1 LIFKAK
7 YYIISTYC
15 KSGGIK
21 MKAIELRRK
30 YIEYFKRNGHKEI
43 PSAPVVPENDPTVL
57 FTTAGMHPLVPYLL
71 GEPHPQGKRLTDY
84 QKCIRTGDIDSVG
97 DPCHLT
103 YFEMMGNWSLG
114 DYFKDESIKMSYN
127 FLKDEL
133 GFDMDKISVTVFAGE
148 DGIPRDEEAANA
160 WANMGI
166 PRDRIFYLGREDNW
180 WGPAGETGPCGP
192 DTEIF
197 FDTGKP
203 KCSEN
208 CNPSC
213 SCGKYLEIWNNVFMQ
228 YNKTKDGKYEPL
240 KQKNVDTGLGLER
253 VISLLQGK
261 NNVYETELFADVI
274 AKIQELA
281 KNFNINSARI
291 IADHLRASIFM
302 IIDGVR
308 PSNVEQG
315 YVLRRLLRRV
325 IRHMRKVEIDP
336 SEISTL
342 VEKFVEIMAEMYPEV
357 PANKDT
363 IIEVIKEEKDKFVKT
378 LEHGEKEFIKNAEKT
393 KAEGKEKLDGEV
405 VFRLYD
411 TFGFPPEMTA
421 ELAEEKGLK
430 IDMKEFEELFKKHQ
444 EISRAGSE
452 AKFKGGLA
460 DHSEKT
466 TAYHTATHLLHK
478 ALQIVLGEHATQKGS
493 NLTAERLRF
502 DFMNPQKLTP
512 EELKRVEDIVNEQ
525 IQRDL
530 QVTCEEMSLEDAQK
544 SGATGL
550 FVNKYGDK
558 VKVYTIGDFSKEIC
572 GGPHVDRTGK
582 LGHFKIIKE
591 EAVSAGVR
599 RIKAILE

>member
-1 LIFKAK
+1 
-7 YYIISTYC
+7 
-15 KSGGIK
+15 

-213 SCGKYLEIWNNVFMQ
+213 SRGKYLEIWNNVFMQ

-336 SEISTL
+336 NEISTL

-363 IIEVIKEEKDKFVKT
+363 IIEVIREEKDKFVKT

-493 NLTAERLRF
+493 NITAERLRF

-530 QVTCEEMSLEDAQK
+530 PVTCEEMSLEDAQK

>member
-1 LIFKAK
+1 
-7 YYIISTYC
+7 
-15 KSGGIK
+15 
-21 MKAIELRRK
+21 MKAIELRKK
-30 YIEYFKRNGHKEI
+30 YIEFFEGHGHKAI

-97 DPCHLT
+97 DPSHLT
-103 YFEMMGNWSLG
+103 FFEMMGNWSLG
-114 DYFKDESIKMSYN
+114 DYFKQESIAMSYE
-127 FLKDEL
+127 FLKDVL
-133 GFDMDKISVTVFAGE
+133 GFDMNKISITVFEGE
-148 DGIPRDEEAANA
+148 DGIPRDEEAAAA
-160 WANMGI
+160 WEKAGI
-166 PRDRIFYLGREDNW
+166 PRERIYFCSREHNW

-197 FDTGKP
+197 YDTGKP
-203 KCSEN
+203 ACSEH
-208 CNPSC
+208 CDPTC

-228 YNKTKDGKYEPL
+228 YNKTKDGTYEPL
-240 KQKNVDTGLGLER
+240 KAPNVDTGLGLER
-253 VISLLQGK
+253 VIGLLQGK

-274 AKIQELA
+274 AKVEELA
-281 KNFNINSARI
+281 TTPNISSSRI
-291 IADHLRASIFM
+291 IADHLRASMFM

-325 IRHMRKVEIDP
+325 IRHMRKVEFDPNQIDV
-336 SEISTL
+336 L
-342 VEKFVEIMAEMYPEV
+342 VETFVGIMTEMYPEV
-357 PANKDT
+357 PANKET
-363 IIEVIKEEKDKFVKT
+363 IVAVIVEEKDKFLKT
-378 LEHGEKEFIKNAEKT
+378 LEHGEKEFAKNVQKAKT
-393 KAEGKEKLDGEV
+393 EGKDKLDGPV

-421 ELAEEKGLK
+421 ELAEENGMT
-430 IDMKEFEELFKKHQ
+430 INMEEFEALFKEHQ
-444 EISRAGSE
+444 EKSRAGSE

-502 DFMNPQKLTP
+502 DFANPQKVTK
-512 EELKRVEDIVNEQ
+512 EELQQVEDIVNEQ
-525 IQRDL
+525 IKRDL
-530 QVTCEEMSLEDAQK
+530 VVTCEEMSLEEAQAA
-544 SGATGL
+544 GATGL
-550 FVNKYGDK
+550 FAAKYGDK

-572 GGPHVDRTGK
+572 GGPHVERTGK
-582 LGHFKIIKE
+582 MGHFKIKKE
-591 EAVSAGVR
+591 EGVAAGIR
-599 RIKAILE
+599 RIKAVLEEE

>member
-1 LIFKAK
+1 
-7 YYIISTYC
+7 
-15 KSGGIK
+15 

-30 YIEYFKRNGHKEI
+30 YIEFFEKHGHKVI

-97 DPCHLT
+97 DPSHLT
-103 YFEMMGNWSLG
+103 FFEMMGNWSLG
-114 DYFKDESIKMSYN
+114 DYFKKESIAMSYE
-127 FLKDEL
+127 FLRDVL
-133 GFDMDKISVTVFAGE
+133 GFDMNKISVTVFAGG
-148 DGIPRDEEAANA
+148 DGIPRDEEAAAA
-160 WANMGI
+160 WEKAGI
-166 PRDRIFYLGREDNW
+166 PKERIFYCSREHNW

-197 FDTGKP
+197 YDTGKE
-203 KCSEN
+203 KCSEH
-208 CNPSC
+208 CDPTC

-228 YNKTKDGKYEPL
+228 YNKKQDGTYEPL
-240 KQKNVDTGLGLER
+240 KAPNVDTGLGLER

-261 NNVYETELFADVI
+261 NNVYETELFADI
-274 AKIQELA
+274 IEKIKEMSTEY
-281 KNFNINSARI
+281 NIESARI
-291 IADHLRASIFM
+291 IADHLRASMFM
-302 IIDGVR
+302 IVDGVR

-325 IRHMRKVEIDP
+325 IRHMRKIGFDP
-336 SEISTL
+336 NNINVL
-342 VEKFVEIMAEMYPEV
+342 VEKFVDVLTEMYPEI
-357 PANKDT
+357 PANKQT
-363 IIEVIKEEKDKFVKT
+363 ILEVIVEEKDKFLKT
-378 LEHGEKEFIKNAEKT
+378 LEHGEKELAKNVEKA
-393 KAEGKEKLDGEV
+393 KAEGKDKLEGQV

-421 ELAEEKGLK
+421 ELAAEKDMK
-430 IDMKEFEELFKKHQ
+430 IDMEEFNELFKKHQ
-444 EISRAGSE
+444 ELSRAGSE

-493 NLTAERLRF
+493 NITAERLRF
-502 DFMNPQKLTP
+502 DFANPQKVTP
-512 EELKRVEDIVNEQ
+512 EQLKQVEDIVNEQ

-530 QVTCEEMSLEDAQK
+530 PVTCEEMSLEDAK
-544 SGATGL
+544 ASGATGL
-550 FVNKYGDK
+550 FANKYGDK

-572 GGPHVDRTGK
+572 GGPHVARTGNM
-582 LGHFKIIKE
+582 GHFRIVKE
-591 EAVSAGVR
+591 EGVAAGIR
-599 RIKAILE
+599 RIKAVLE

>member
-1 LIFKAK
+1 
-7 YYIISTYC
+7 
-15 KSGGIK
+15 

-160 WANMGI
+160 WAKMGI
-166 PRDRIFYLGREDNW
+166 PIDRIFYLGREDNW

-213 SCGKYLEIWNNVFMQ
+213 GCGKYLEIWNNVFMQ

-336 SEISTL
+336 NEISTL

-421 ELAEEKGLK
+421 ELAEEKDLK

-493 NLTAERLRF
+493 NITAERLRF

-530 QVTCEEMSLEDAQK
+530 PVTCEEMSLEDAQK

-550 FVNKYGDK
+550 FANKYGDK

>member
-1 LIFKAK
+1 
-7 YYIISTYC
+7 
-15 KSGGIK
+15 

-160 WANMGI
+160 WAKMGI

-213 SCGKYLEIWNNVFMQ
+213 GCGKYLEIWNNVFMQ

-336 SEISTL
+336 NEISTL

-430 IDMKEFEELFKKHQ
+430 IDMNEFEELFKKHQ

-493 NLTAERLRF
+493 NITAERLRF

-512 EELKRVEDIVNEQ
+512 EELKKVEDIVNEQ
-525 IQRDL
+525 IKRDL
-530 QVTCEEMSLEDAQK
+530 PVTCEEMSLEDAQK

>member
-1 LIFKAK
+1 
-7 YYIISTYC
+7 
-15 KSGGIK
+15 
-21 MKAIELRRK
+21 MKAIELRKK
-30 YIEYFKRNGHKEI
+30 YIEFFEGHGHKAI

-97 DPCHLT
+97 DPSHLT
-103 YFEMMGNWSLG
+103 FFEMMGNWSLG
-114 DYFKDESIKMSYN
+114 DYFKQESIAMSYE
-127 FLKDEL
+127 FLKDVL
-133 GFDMDKISVTVFAGE
+133 GFDMNKISITVFEGE
-148 DGIPRDEEAANA
+148 DGIPRDEEAAAA
-160 WANMGI
+160 WEKAGI
-166 PRDRIFYLGREDNW
+166 PRERIYFCAREHNW

-197 FDTGKP
+197 YDTGKP
-203 KCSEN
+203 ACSEH
-208 CNPSC
+208 CDPTC

-228 YNKTKDGKYEPL
+228 YNKTKDGTYEPL
-240 KQKNVDTGLGLER
+240 KAPNVDTGLGLER
-253 VISLLQGK
+253 VIGLLQGK

-274 AKIQELA
+274 AKIEELA
-281 KNFNINSARI
+281 KIPNISSSRI
-291 IADHLRASIFM
+291 IADHLRASMFM

-325 IRHMRKVEIDP
+325 IRHMRKIEFDP
-336 SEISTL
+336 NQIGVL
-342 VEKFVEIMAEMYPEV
+342 VETFVGIMTEMYPEV
-357 PANKDT
+357 PANKET
-363 IIEVIKEEKDKFVKT
+363 IVAVINEEKDKFLKT
-378 LEHGEKEFIKNAEKT
+378 LEHGEKEFAKNVQRAKS
-393 KAEGKEKLDGEV
+393 EGKDKLEGPV

-421 ELAEEKGLK
+421 ELAEENGMT
-430 IDMKEFEELFKKHQ
+430 INMEEFEALFKEHQ
-444 EISRAGSE
+444 EKSRAGSE

-502 DFMNPQKLTP
+502 DFANPQKVTK
-512 EELKRVEDIVNEQ
+512 EELQRVEDIVNEQ
-525 IQRDL
+525 IKRDL
-530 QVTCEEMSLEDAQK
+530 VVTCEEMSLEEAQAA
-544 SGATGL
+544 GATGL
-550 FVNKYGDK
+550 FAAKYGDK

-572 GGPHVDRTGK
+572 GGPHVERTGNM
-582 LGHFKIIKE
+582 GRFKIKKE
-591 EAVSAGVR
+591 EGVAAGIR
-599 RIKAILE
+599 RIKAVLEEE

>member
-1 LIFKAK
+1 
-7 YYIISTYC
+7 
-15 KSGGIK
+15 

-160 WANMGI
+160 WAKMGI

-197 FDTGKP
+197 FDTGKT
-203 KCSEN
+203 KCSES

-363 IIEVIKEEKDKFVKT
+363 VIEVIKEEKDKFVKT

-530 QVTCEEMSLEDAQK
+530 PVTCEEMSLEDAQK

>member
-1 LIFKAK
+1 
-7 YYIISTYC
+7 
-15 KSGGIK
+15 

-336 SEISTL
+336 NEISTL
-342 VEKFVEIMAEMYPEV
+342 VEKFVEIMTEMYPEV

-363 IIEVIKEEKDKFVKT
+363 IIEVIREEKDKFVKT

-493 NLTAERLRF
+493 NITAERLRF

-530 QVTCEEMSLEDAQK
+530 PVTCEEMSLEDAQK

>member
-1 LIFKAK
+1 
-7 YYIISTYC
+7 
-15 KSGGIK
+15 
-21 MKAIELRRK
+21 MKAYELRRK
-30 YIEYFKRNGHKEI
+30 YIEYFKEHGHKEI

-97 DPCHLT
+97 DSSHLT
-103 YFEMMGNWSLG
+103 FFEMMGNWSLG
-114 DYFKDESIKMSYN
+114 DYFKHESIEMSYN
-127 FLKDEL
+127 FLKDVL
-133 GFDMDKISVTVFAGE
+133 GFDMNKISVTVFEGE
-148 DGIPRDEEAANA
+148 EGIPRDEEAANR
-160 WANMGI
+160 WMEMGI
-166 PRDRIFYLGREDNW
+166 PKERIYYASREHNW

-197 FDTGKP
+197 YDTGKE

-208 CNPSC
+208 CNPTC

-228 YNKTKDGKYEPL
+228 YNKTKDGKYELL
-240 KQKNVDTGLGLER
+240 KAPNVDTGLGLER

-261 NNVYETELFADVI
+261 DNVYETELFADVI
-274 AKIQELA
+274 SKTKELS
-281 KNFNINSARI
+281 KNYNISSSRI
-291 IADHLRASIFM
+291 IADHLRTSMFM
-302 IIDGVR
+302 IVDGVR

-325 IRHMRKVEIDP
+325 IRHMRKIEFNPDDVTVLID
-336 SEISTL
+336 T
-342 VEKFVEIMAEMYPEV
+342 FVEITKQMYPEISENQ
-357 PANKDT
+357 AT
-363 IIEVIKEEKDKFVKT
+363 IKEVIVEEKNKFMKT
-378 LEHGEKEFIKNAEKT
+378 LENGEKEFSKNAAKA
-393 KAEGKEKLDGEV
+393 KAEGKDKLEGQV

-421 ELAEEKGLK
+421 ELAEEAGLK
-430 IDMKEFEELFKKHQ
+430 IDMNEFHELFKKHQ
-444 EISRAGSE
+444 ELSRAGSE

-460 DHSEKT
+460 DHSEQT

-502 DFMNPQKLTP
+502 DFANPTKVTP

-530 QVTCEEMSLEDAQK
+530 VVTCEEMSLEEAQK

-550 FVNKYGDK
+550 FANKYGDK

-572 GGPHVDRTGK
+572 GGPHVERTGNM
-582 LGHFKIIKE
+582 GHFRIIKE
-591 EAVSAGVR
+591 EGVAAGIR
-599 RIKAILE
+599 RIKAVLEK

>member
-1 LIFKAK
+1 
-7 YYIISTYC
+7 
-15 KSGGIK
+15 

-302 IIDGVR
+302 IIAGVR

-336 SEISTL
+336 NEISTL

-363 IIEVIKEEKDKFVKT
+363 IIEVIREEKDKFVKT

-493 NLTAERLRF
+493 NITAERLRF

-530 QVTCEEMSLEDAQK
+530 PVTCEEMSLEDAQK

>member
-1 LIFKAK
+1 
-7 YYIISTYC
+7 
-15 KSGGIK
+15 

-160 WANMGI
+160 WAKMGI

-213 SCGKYLEIWNNVFMQ
+213 GCGKYLEIWNNVFMQ

-308 PSNVEQG
+308 TSNVEQG

-430 IDMKEFEELFKKHQ
+430 IDMNEFEELFKKHQ

-493 NLTAERLRF
+493 NITAERLRF

-512 EELKRVEDIVNEQ
+512 EELKKVEDIVNEQ
-525 IQRDL
+525 IKRDL
-530 QVTCEEMSLEDAQK
+530 PVTCEEMSLEDAQK

-550 FVNKYGDK
+550 FANKYGDK

>member
-1 LIFKAK
+1 
-7 YYIISTYC
+7 
-15 KSGGIK
+15 

-30 YIEYFKRNGHKEI
+30 YIEFFEKHGHKVI

-97 DPCHLT
+97 DPSHLT
-103 YFEMMGNWSLG
+103 FFEMMGNWSLG
-114 DYFKDESIKMSYN
+114 DYFKKESIAMSYE
-127 FLKDEL
+127 FLKDVL
-133 GFDMDKISVTVFAGE
+133 GFDMNKISVTVFAGE
-148 DGIPRDEEAANA
+148 DGIPRDEEAATA
-160 WANMGI
+160 WEKAGI
-166 PRDRIFYLGREDNW
+166 PKERIYYCSREHNW

-197 FDTGKP
+197 YDTGKE
-203 KCSEN
+203 KCSEH
-208 CNPSC
+208 CDPTC

-228 YNKTKDGKYEPL
+228 YNKKQDGTYEPL
-240 KQKNVDTGLGLER
+240 KAPNVDTGLGLER

-261 NNVYETELFADVI
+261 NNVYETELFADI
-274 AKIQELA
+274 IEKIKEMSTEY
-281 KNFNINSARI
+281 NIESARI
-291 IADHLRASIFM
+291 IADHLRASMFM
-302 IIDGVR
+302 IVDGVR

-325 IRHMRKVEIDP
+325 IRHMRKIGFDP
-336 SEISTL
+336 NNINVL
-342 VEKFVEIMAEMYPEV
+342 VEKFVDVLTEMYPEI
-357 PANKDT
+357 PANKQT
-363 IIEVIKEEKDKFVKT
+363 ILEVIVEEKDKFLKT
-378 LEHGEKEFIKNAEKT
+378 LEHGEKEFEKNVEKA
-393 KAEGKEKLDGEV
+393 KSEGKDKLEGQV

-421 ELAEEKGLK
+421 ELAAEKDMK
-430 IDMKEFEELFKKHQ
+430 IDMEEFNELFKKHQ
-444 EISRAGSE
+444 ELSRAGSE

-493 NLTAERLRF
+493 NITAERLRF
-502 DFMNPQKLTP
+502 DFANPQKVTP
-512 EELKRVEDIVNEQ
+512 EQLKQVEDIVNEQ

-530 QVTCEEMSLEDAQK
+530 VVTCEEMSLEDAK
-544 SGATGL
+544 VSGATGL
-550 FVNKYGDK
+550 FANKYGDK

-572 GGPHVDRTGK
+572 GGPHVARTGNM
-582 LGHFKIIKE
+582 GHFRIVKE
-591 EAVSAGVR
+591 EGVAAGIR
-599 RIKAILE
+599 RIKAVLE

>member
-1 LIFKAK
+1 
-7 YYIISTYC
+7 
-15 KSGGIK
+15 

-30 YIEYFKRNGHKEI
+30 YIEFFEKHGHKVI

-97 DPCHLT
+97 DPSHLT
-103 YFEMMGNWSLG
+103 FFEMMGNWSLG
-114 DYFKDESIKMSYN
+114 DYFKKESIAMSYE
-127 FLKDEL
+127 FLKDVL
-133 GFDMDKISVTVFAGE
+133 GFDMNKISVTVFAGE
-148 DGIPRDEEAANA
+148 DGIPRDEEAATA
-160 WANMGI
+160 WKKAGI
-166 PRDRIFYLGREDNW
+166 PKERIYYCSREHNW

-197 FDTGKP
+197 YDTGKE
-203 KCSEN
+203 KCSEH
-208 CNPSC
+208 CDPTC

-228 YNKTKDGKYEPL
+228 YNKKQDGTYEPL
-240 KQKNVDTGLGLER
+240 KAPNVDTGLGLER

-261 NNVYETELFADVI
+261 NNVYETELFADI
-274 AKIQELA
+274 IEKIKEMSTEY
-281 KNFNINSARI
+281 NIESARI
-291 IADHLRASIFM
+291 IADHLRTSMFM
-302 IIDGVR
+302 IVDGVR

-325 IRHMRKVEIDP
+325 IRHMRKIGFDP
-336 SEISTL
+336 NNINVL
-342 VEKFVEIMAEMYPEV
+342 VEKFVDVLTEMYPEI
-357 PANKDT
+357 PANKQT
-363 IIEVIKEEKDKFVKT
+363 ILEVIVEEKDKFLKT
-378 LEHGEKEFIKNAEKT
+378 LEHGEKEFEKNVEKA
-393 KAEGKEKLDGEV
+393 KSEGKDKLEGQV

-421 ELAEEKGLK
+421 ELAAEKDMK
-430 IDMKEFEELFKKHQ
+430 IDMEEFNELFKKHQ
-444 EISRAGSE
+444 ELSRAGSE

-502 DFMNPQKLTP
+502 DFANPQKVTP
-512 EELKRVEDIVNEQ
+512 EQLKQVEDIVNEQ

-530 QVTCEEMSLEDAQK
+530 PVTCEEMSLEDAK
-544 SGATGL
+544 ASGATGL
-550 FVNKYGDK
+550 FANKYGDK

-572 GGPHVDRTGK
+572 GGPHVARTGNM
-582 LGHFKIIKE
+582 GHFRIVKE
-591 EAVSAGVR
+591 EGVAAGIR
-599 RIKAILE
+599 RIKAVLE